1 MLKRID
7 NYIYLSM
14 LISVICIIFGIV
26 CIINPSISFEFITIV
41 VTSIFIVNGLLLLI
55 VSYKSNFIF
64 MDTFPY
70 GILSFIIGII
80 LLIYPNSLKMILPI
94 MVGIWFMVSGLFHLK
109 LSYLIKEESVIYMI
123 VTIMI
128 SIISVICGF
137 VLIKNPLESVNILA
151 ITLGITLLLHS
162 ISNIVDLV
170 IAKKYRNRIVKKVK
184 NYISDSIE

>member
-1 MLKRID
+1 MLKRIN

-26 CIINPSISFEFITIV
+26 CIINPSISFEFITIM

-170 IAKKYRNRIVKKVK
+170 IAKKYGNRIVKKVK

>member
-1 MLKRID
+1 MLKRIN

-151 ITLGITLLLHS
+151 ITLAITLLLHS

>member
-1 MLKRID
+1 MLKRI
-7 NYIYLSM
+7 NSYIYLSM
-14 LISVICIIFGIV
+14 LLSVICIIFGIV
-26 CIINPSISFEFITIV
+26 CIINPSISFEFITIM

-80 LLIYPNSLKMILPI
+80 LLIYPNSLKIILPI